1 MFKFLR
7 TLLFTFILKAMH
19 LLNGCYVKLN
29 RIFIKWF

>member
-19 LLNGCYVKLN
+19 LLNGCYYVKLN
-29 RIFIKWF
+29 RIFIK